1 MIWYISDLQENPAA
15 FLVFVAAFSVAVL
28 TGLAFHEFCHA
39 WSANELG
46 DDTAKRQGR
55 LTLNPMK
62 HLDPIGTT
70 LLFVMGFGWAKPVMV
85 NPWRLRIGPRRG
97 HALVA
102 FAGPASNFFFAALAA
117 IPIRLGLIAL
127 GDDVARQ
134 GQGMTV
140 IEAVIRFGDG
150 MDYAWLFLSFI
161 IGLNILLG
169 IFNLIPIPPLD
180 GFRVL
185 TGIVPREIAR
195 GLEQIA
201 PWGPG
206 ILMAFIALGF
216 LTGRSPIIWVIN
228 LVYDDILGIIL
239 GT

>member
-1 MIWYISDLQENPAA
+1 MIWYLQDLQDNPQA
-15 FLVFVAAFSVAVL
+15 FIVFVAAFAVAVL

-55 LTLNPMK
+55 LTLNPIK

-70 LLFVMGFGWAKPVMV
+70 LLFALGFGWAKPTPV
-85 NPWRLRIGPRRG
+85 NVWRLRGGARRG
-97 HALVA
+97 GALVS
-102 FAGPASNFFFAALAA
+102 FAGPASNFFFAAVAA
-117 IPIRLGLIAL
+117 IPIRLGLITSDY
-127 GDDVARQ
+127 GS
-134 GQGMTV
+134 
-140 IEAVIRFGDG
+140 IESVIRFGDG

-161 IGLNILLG
+161 ITLNVILG

-180 GFRVL
+180 GFKVL
-185 TGIVPREIAR
+185 QGIVPREVAR
-195 GLEQIA
+195 GLEQLA

-206 ILMAFIALGF
+206 ILMGMILMGFIVGW
-216 LTGRSPIIWVIN
+216 SPITWLISI
-228 LVYDDILGIIL
+228 VYDDVLGIIL

>member
-70 LLFVMGFGWAKPVMV
+70 LLFVMGFGWAKPVMD

-102 FAGPASNFFFAALAA
+102 FAGPAS
-117 IPIRLGLIAL
+117 
-127 GDDVARQ
+127 
-134 GQGMTV
+134 
-140 IEAVIRFGDG
+140 
-150 MDYAWLFLSFI
+150 
-161 IGLNILLG
+161 
-169 IFNLIPIPPLD
+169 
-180 GFRVL
+180 
-185 TGIVPREIAR
+185 
-195 GLEQIA
+195 
-201 PWGPG
+201 
-206 ILMAFIALGF
+206 
-216 LTGRSPIIWVIN
+216 
-228 LVYDDILGIIL
+228 
-239 GT
+239 